1 MSPEHERRSDF
12 LALGDSYTSGEGVDP
27 PERWPDRLAV
37 TLREHGLRI
46 DELRIIAT
54 TGWTTDELGAAI
66 DAAHPANDHA
76 LVSLSIGVNNQY
88 RHRSLENYA
97 NEFSV
102 LLERS
107 ITFAGGHRERVFV
120 ISIPDWGVTAFAR
133 NNARDSTAIRHE
145 IDAFN
150 ATAKSIAETHGV
162 AFVDITD
169 LTRTYPD
176 EIVEDGLHPSGAQ
189 YARWVERMLPT
200 AERALAAAPLY

>member
-1 MSPEHERRSDF
+1 MSPEHERRSGY
-12 LALGDSYTSGEGVDP
+12 LALGDSYTIGEGVDP
-27 PERWPDRLAV
+27 TEPWPNQLAV
-37 TLREHGLRI
+37 ALREHGVSI
-46 DELRIIAT
+46 DDLRIIAT

-66 DAAHPANDHA
+66 DAADPANDHA
-76 LVSLSIGVNNQY
+76 LVSLLIGVNNQY
-88 RHRSLENYA
+88 RGRSLENYA
-97 NEFSV
+97 NEFAD

-120 ISIPDWGVTAFAR
+120 VSIPDWGITAFAR
-133 NNARDSTAIRHE
+133 NNARNSTAITRE

-150 ATAKSIAETHGV
+150 ATAKSIAEANGV

-176 EIVEDGLHPSGAQ
+176 EIVEDGLHPNGAH
-189 YARWVERMLPT
+189 YARWVERVLPT